1 MSMRTPILVAAA
13 LALGL
18 GSQIGCEK
26 TGDRNASSQSRT
38 QTPDEA
44 ALQAGQR
51 GDTATF
57 VTMTGQANLAE
68 VDAGRLAV
76 KKTSNAE
83 VKSFAQ
89 HMIDDHTQA
98 NAELSDLAHKKGI
111 DMPAQADEAHQ
122 KDAARLAG
130 MNGAEFDHAYMM
142 VMANDHQKV
151 VSMFEKYANEATDPD
166 VRAFAKK
173 MLPTLQDHLKMARAL
188 SEKLVGSSNP

>member
-26 TGDRNASSQSRT
+26 TDDRNASSQSRS
-38 QTPDEA
+38 QNPDEVA
-44 ALQAGQR
+44 QSGQK
-51 GDTATF
+51 GDSTF
-57 VTMTGQANLAE
+57 VTMTAQANLAE

-83 VKSFAQ
+83 VKRFAQ

-98 NAELSDLAHKKGI
+98 NAELSDLAHKKGF
-111 DMPAQADEAHQ
+111 DLPTQADEAHQ

-130 MNGAEFDHAYMM
+130 MSGADFDRSYMM
-142 VMANDHQKV
+142 MMVNDHQKAV
-151 VSMFEKYANEATDPD
+151 AMFEKYAAEASDPD

-173 MLPTLQDHLKMARAL
+173 MLPTLQDHLKMAREL
-188 SEKLVGSSNP
+188 SGKLVGSSNP